1 MSTAW
6 AQDGPLVIRKPGATD
21 YGVELGAAADVSR
34 LHVRLVGSER
44 PSVARHAQR
53 DGDMETIW
61 CSEFTQ
67 LKELLAASGSE
78 MVVERAVEA
87 GGKRSR
93 RSHFRN

>member
-1 MSTAW
+1 
-6 AQDGPLVIRKPGATD
+6 
-21 YGVELGAAADVSR
+21 
-34 LHVRLVGSER
+34 
-44 PSVARHAQR
+44 
-53 DGDMETIW
+53 METIW